1 MTNDLEV
8 LVAARDAL
16 IVQLRRTAG
25 FGTAAET
32 MKQCIDLLEE
42 RMETV
47 LAEMR
52 RRHGIAS

>member
-8 LVAARDAL
+8 LVAARDGL

-25 FGTAAET
+25 YGPAAD
-32 MKQCIDLLEE
+32 MLKRCIDLLEE
-42 RMETV
+42 QMETV
-47 LAEMR
+47 IAEMR